1 LARLVRNFQ
10 ICKNHTKWKLEH
22 ILYIGNAKYVLRAVV
37 CHIGTSADYGH
48 YVTVSNG
55 VCYDDE
61 LVTEMQYDTI
71 KPEDIYMLFYIKV

>member
-1 LARLVRNFQ
+1 M
-10 ICKNHTKWKLEH
+10 
-22 ILYIGNAKYVLRAVV
+22 LRAVL

-61 LVTEMQYDTI
+61 LVTEMQYDRI